1 MAGFLS
7 AFLMIFLLFFARP
20 TARIWKPVRSGES
33 EKSMADRVAWTI
45 FSVGLALMLSLVLIV
60 MVQEDGSYRTWETI
74 RLHVRCFL
82 GLSIIPI
89 AGPLIVFLSQRTK
102 TITRRKAPV
111 DDLD

>member
-1 MAGFLS
+1 
-7 AFLMIFLLFFARP
+7 MIFLTIFAIP
-20 TARIWKPVRSGES
+20 TALIWKPDFSGEPG
-33 EKSMADRVAWTI
+33 KSVADRVAWTI
-45 FSVGLALMLSLVLIV
+45 FSVGLSLMLSMALLA